1 MKWSVKYMDKKKIYI
16 TRRIPDEA
24 IKLLQEHFHVEI
36 NPQDRV
42 LTREELLQSVKG
54 KDAVLCVIT
63 DKVDKEVF
71 EAAGV
76 KCRIFAN
83 YGVGYNNIDIASA
96 TENNVIVT
104 NTPGVLDDATAD
116 LAWTLLMTVAR
127 RIIPAD
133 KFTRN
138 GAFQAWDPMMFL
150 GRDITGKTL
159 GVVGAGRIGS
169 NFAKKA
175 KAFDMKIL
183 YTSLRENP
191 KLEEELG
198 AIYVDKETLLRESD
212 FVSLHV
218 PLLPSTTHY
227 IGEKE
232 FSMMKKTAVIVNT
245 SRGPV
250 IDEKALIKALK
261 QGKIWGAGL
270 DVYEHEPD
278 IEPELL
284 DMYNVVLVPH
294 IASATLETRTNMGL
308 IAARNIIKVLNGEKP
323 DTCVNEA
330 VLK

>member
-1 MKWSVKYMDKKKIYI
+1 MDKKKVYI

-24 IKLLQEHFHVEI
+24 IELLEEHFDVEI
-36 NPQDRV
+36 NPEDRV
-42 LTREELLQSVKG
+42 LLREELLEKVKG
-54 KDAVLCVIT
+54 KDAVLCLIT
-63 DKVDKEVF
+63 DNIDKEVF
-71 EAAGV
+71 EAAGEQC
-76 KCRIFAN
+76 KIFAN
-83 YGVGYNNIDIASA
+83 YGVGYNNIDIVAA
-96 TENNVIVT
+96 TQSNVVIT

-116 LAWTLLMTVAR
+116 LAWALLMAVSR
-127 RIIPAD
+127 RIVPAD

-159 GVVGAGRIGS
+159 GLVGAGRIGS

-183 YTSLRENP
+183 YTSLKQNP
-191 KLEEELG
+191 KIESELG
-198 AIYVDKETLLRESD
+198 AIYVDKETLLKEAD

-227 IGEKE
+227 ISEKE
-232 FSMMKKTAVIVNT
+232 FSIMKKTAVIVNT

-250 IDEKALIKALK
+250 IDEKALVKALK
-261 QGKIWGAGL
+261 QGEIWGAGL
-270 DVYEHEPD
+270 DVYEQEPD

-284 DMYNVVLVPH
+284 DMYNVVIVPH
-294 IASATLETRTNMGL
+294 IASATMETRTNMGL
-308 IAARNIIKVLNGEKP
+308 IAARNIIKVLKGEKP
-323 DTCVNEA
+323 DTCVNVE

>member
-1 MKWSVKYMDKKKIYI
+1 MDKKKVYI

-24 IKLLQEHFHVEI
+24 IELLEEHFHVEI

-42 LTREELLQSVKG
+42 LLREELLEKVKG
-54 KDAVLCVIT
+54 MDAVLCLIT
-63 DKVDKEVF
+63 DNIDSEVL
-71 EAAGV
+71 EAAGN
-76 KCRIFAN
+76 KCKIFAN
-83 YGVGYNNIDIASA
+83 YGVGYNNIDIVAA
-96 TENNVIVT
+96 TEKRIIIT

-116 LAWTLLMTVAR
+116 LAWTLLMAVSR
-127 RIIPAD
+127 RIVAAD

-138 GAFQAWDPMMFL
+138 GAFQSWDPMMFL

-159 GVVGAGRIGS
+159 GLIGAGRIGF

-183 YTSLRENP
+183 YTGLRHNSKIEN
-191 KLEEELG
+191 ELG
-198 AIYVDKETLLRESD
+198 AIYVDKETLLSEAD

-227 IGEKE
+227 ISDLE
-232 FSMMKKTAVIVNT
+232 FSMMKKTSVIVNT

-250 IDEKALIKALK
+250 IDEKALVKALK
-261 QGKIWGAGL
+261 QGEIWGAGL
-270 DVYEHEPD
+270 DVYENEPE

-284 DMYNVVLVPH
+284 AMYNVVIVPH
-294 IASATLETRTNMGL
+294 IASATMETRTNMGL
-308 IAARNIIKVLNGEKP
+308 IAARNIIKVLSGEKP
-323 DTCVNEA
+323 YTCVNTQ

>member
-1 MKWSVKYMDKKKIYI
+1 MDKKKVYI
-16 TRRIPDEA
+16 TRRIPEEA
-24 IKLLQEHFHVEI
+24 IKLLQEHFNVEI

-42 LTREELLQSVKG
+42 LTREELIQNVKG

-63 DKVDKEVF
+63 DRVDKEVF
-71 EAAGV
+71 EAAGA
-76 KCRIFAN
+76 KCKIFAN
-83 YGVGYNNIDIASA
+83 YGVGYNNIDIVAA
-96 TENNVIVT
+96 TENNIIVT

-159 GVVGAGRIGS
+159 GIVGAGRIGS

-175 KAFDMKIL
+175 RAFDMKIL
-183 YTSLRENP
+183 YTGLRQNF

-250 IDEKALIKALK
+250 VDEKALIKALK

-270 DVYEHEPD
+270 DVYEREPD

>member
-1 MKWSVKYMDKKKIYI
+1 MDKKKVYI
-16 TRRIPDEA
+16 TRRIPEEA
-24 IKLLQEHFHVEI
+24 IKLLQEHFNVEI

-42 LTREELLQSVKG
+42 LTREELIQNVKG

-63 DKVDKEVF
+63 DSVDKEVF
-71 EAAGV
+71 EAAGA
-76 KCRIFAN
+76 KCKIFAN
-83 YGVGYNNIDIASA
+83 YGVGYNNIDIVAA
-96 TENNVIVT
+96 TENNIIVT

-159 GVVGAGRIGS
+159 GIVGAGRIGS

-175 KAFDMKIL
+175 RAFDMKIL
-183 YTSLRENP
+183 YTGLRQNF

-232 FSMMKKTAVIVNT
+232 FSIMKKTAVIVNT

-250 IDEKALIKALK
+250 VDEKALIKALK

-270 DVYEHEPD
+270 DVYEREPD

>member
-1 MKWSVKYMDKKKIYI
+1 MDKKKVYI

-24 IKLLQEHFHVEI
+24 IELLEEHFQVEI
-36 NPQDRV
+36 NSQDRV
-42 LTREELLQSVKG
+42 LTAEELLEKVKG
-54 KDAVLCVIT
+54 VDAVLCLIT
-63 DKVDKEVF
+63 DNVDKEVL

-76 KCRIFAN
+76 KCKIFAN
-83 YGVGYNNIDIASA
+83 YGVGYNNIDTATA
-96 TENNVIVT
+96 TEKGIIIT

-116 LAWTLLMTVAR
+116 LAWTLLMVVSR
-127 RIIPAD
+127 RIVAAD

-138 GAFQAWDPMMFL
+138 GAFLSWDPMMFL

-159 GVVGAGRIGS
+159 GLVGAGRIGF

-183 YTSLRENP
+183 YTDLLQNP
-191 KLEEELG
+191 EIESELG
-198 AIYVDKETLLRESD
+198 AIFVDKETLLKEAD

-227 IGEKE
+227 ISDSE
-232 FSMMKKTAVIVNT
+232 FSLMKKTSVIVNT

-250 IDEKALIKALK
+250 IDEKALVKALK
-261 QGKIWGAGL
+261 EGEIWGAGL
-270 DVYEHEPD
+270 DVYENEPD

-284 DMYNVVLVPH
+284 NMYNVVILPH
-294 IASATLETRTNMGL
+294 IASATMETRRNMGL
-308 IAARNIIKVLNGEKP
+308 IAANNIIKVLMGEKP
-323 DTCVNEA
+323 DTCVNVE

>member
-1 MKWSVKYMDKKKIYI
+1 MDKKKIYI

-24 IKLLQEHFHVEI
+24 IKLLQEHFNVEI

-42 LTREELLQSVKG
+42 LTREELLQGVKG

-63 DKVDKEVF
+63 DNIDKAVF
-71 EAAGV
+71 EAAGA
-76 KCRIFAN
+76 KCKIFAN
-83 YGVGYNNIDIASA
+83 YGVGYNNIDISAA

-183 YTSLRENP
+183 YTSLRRNL

-278 IEPELL
+278 I
-284 DMYNVVLVPH
+284 
-294 IASATLETRTNMGL
+294 
-308 IAARNIIKVLNGEKP
+308 
-323 DTCVNEA
+323 
-330 VLK
+330 

>member
-1 MKWSVKYMDKKKIYI
+1 MDKKKVYV

-24 IKLLQEHFHVEI
+24 IELLEEQFDVEV
-36 NPQDRV
+36 NPEDRV
-42 LTREELLQSVKG
+42 LLKEELLEKVRG
-54 KDAVLCVIT
+54 MDAVLCLIT
-63 DKVDKEVF
+63 DNIDKEVF
-71 EAAGV
+71 EAAGE
-76 KCRIFAN
+76 KCKIFAN
-83 YGVGYNNIDIASA
+83 YGVGYNNIDIAAA
-96 TENNVIVT
+96 TESNVIIT

-116 LAWTLLMTVAR
+116 LAWALLMAVSR
-127 RIIPAD
+127 RIVPAD

-159 GVVGAGRIGS
+159 GLIGAGRIGS

-183 YTSLRENP
+183 YTGLRANP
-191 KLEEELG
+191 KLESELG
-198 AIYVDKETLLRESD
+198 AIYVDKEALLKEAD

-218 PLLPSTTHY
+218 PLQPSTIHY

-232 FSMMKKTAVIVNT
+232 FSMMKKTAVIINT

-250 IDEKALIKALK
+250 IDEKALVKALK
-261 QGKIWGAGL
+261 QGEIWGAGL
-270 DVYEHEPD
+270 DVYENEPD

-284 DMYNVVLVPH
+284 DMYNVVIVPH
-294 IASATLETRTNMGL
+294 IASATMETRTNMGL
-308 IAARNIIKVLNGEKP
+308 IAARNIIKVLAGENP
-323 DTCVNEA
+323 DTCVNIE

>member
-1 MKWSVKYMDKKKIYI
+1 MDKKKVYI

-24 IKLLQEHFHVEI
+24 IELLEEHFYVEM
-36 NPQDRV
+36 NSQDRV
-42 LTREELLQSVKG
+42 LTSEELLEKVKG
-54 KDAVLCVIT
+54 VDAVLCLIT
-63 DKVDKEVF
+63 DNIDKEVLD
-71 EAAGV
+71 AAGV
-76 KCRIFAN
+76 NCKIFAN

-96 TENNVIVT
+96 TEKGIIIT

-116 LAWTLLMTVAR
+116 LAWTLLMVVSR
-127 RIIPAD
+127 RIVAAD

-138 GAFQAWDPMMFL
+138 GAFESWDPMMFL

-159 GVVGAGRIGS
+159 GLVGAGRIGY

-183 YTSLRENP
+183 YTGLRHNFKMEN
-191 KLEEELG
+191 ELG
-198 AIYVDKETLLRESD
+198 AVFVDKETLLQEAD

-227 IGEKE
+227 ISDKE
-232 FSMMKKTAVIVNT
+232 FSLMKKTSVIVNT

-250 IDEKALIKALK
+250 IDEKALVKALK
-261 QGKIWGAGL
+261 QGEIWGAGL
-270 DVYEHEPD
+270 DVYENEPA

-284 DMYNVVLVPH
+284 NMYNVVIVPH
-294 IASATLETRTNMGL
+294 IASATMETRKNMGL
-308 IAARNIIKVLNGEKP
+308 IAVNNIIKVLKGEKP
-323 DTCVNEA
+323 DNCVNVE

>member
-1 MKWSVKYMDKKKIYI
+1 MDKKKVYI
-16 TRRIPDEA
+16 TRRITDEA
-24 IKLLQEHFHVEI
+24 IELLEEHFNVEV

-42 LTREELLQSVKG
+42 LLKEELLEKVRG
-54 KDAVLCVIT
+54 KDAVLCLIT
-63 DKVDKEVF
+63 DNIDKEIF
-71 EAAGV
+71 EAAGEQC
-76 KCRIFAN
+76 KIFAN
-83 YGVGYNNIDIASA
+83 YGVGFNNIDIVSA
-96 TENNVIVT
+96 TKRGIIIT

-116 LAWTLLMTVAR
+116 LAWALLMAVSR
-127 RIIPAD
+127 RIVSAD

-138 GAFQAWDPMMFL
+138 GAFQGWDPMMFL

-159 GVVGAGRIGS
+159 GLIGAGRIGS

-183 YTSLRENP
+183 YTGRRQNP
-191 KLEEELG
+191 KIEKELG
-198 AIYVDKETLLRESD
+198 AIYVDKETLLKEAD

-232 FSMMKKTAVIVNT
+232 FSLMKKTSIIINT
-245 SRGPV
+245 SRGKV
-250 IDEKALIKALK
+250 IDEKALVKALK
-261 QGKIWGAGL
+261 QGQIWGAGL
-270 DVYEHEPD
+270 DVYENEPD
-278 IEPELL
+278 IEPELF

-294 IASATLETRTNMGL
+294 IASATMETRTNMGL

-323 DTCVNEA
+323 DTCVNMD

>member
-1 MKWSVKYMDKKKIYI
+1 MDKKKVYI

-24 IKLLQEHFHVEI
+24 IELLEEHFDVEV

-42 LTREELLQSVKG
+42 LLKEELLEKVKG
-54 KDAVLCVIT
+54 KDAVLCLIT
-63 DKVDKEVF
+63 DNIDKEIF
-71 EAAGV
+71 EAAG
-76 KCRIFAN
+76 KQCKIFAN
-83 YGVGYNNIDIASA
+83 YGVGYNNIDIDYA
-96 TENNVIVT
+96 TQNGVIIT

-116 LAWTLLMTVAR
+116 LAWALLMAVSRRVVA
-127 RIIPAD
+127 AD

-138 GAFQAWDPMMFL
+138 GAFQGWDPMMFL

-159 GVVGAGRIGS
+159 GLIGAGRIGC

-183 YTSLRENP
+183 YTGLRQNLKIE
-191 KLEEELG
+191 KELD
-198 AIYVDKETLLRESD
+198 AIYVDKETLLKEAD

-232 FSMMKKTAVIVNT
+232 FSIMKKTSVIINT

-250 IDEKALIKALK
+250 IDEKALVRALK
-261 QGKIWGAGL
+261 KGEIWGAGL
-270 DVYEHEPD
+270 DVYENEPD
-278 IEPELL
+278 VEPELL
-284 DMYNVVLVPH
+284 DMNNVVIVPH
-294 IASATLETRTNMGL
+294 IASATMETRTNMGL

-323 DTCVNEA
+323 DTCVNIE
-330 VLK
+330 VMK

>member
-1 MKWSVKYMDKKKIYI
+1 MDKKKVYV

-24 IKLLQEHFHVEI
+24 IELLEEQFDVEV
-36 NPQDRV
+36 NPEDRV
-42 LTREELLQSVKG
+42 LLKEELLEKVRG
-54 KDAVLCVIT
+54 MDAVLCLIT
-63 DKVDKEVF
+63 DNIDREVL
-71 EAAGV
+71 EAAGE
-76 KCRIFAN
+76 KCKIFAN
-83 YGVGYNNIDIASA
+83 YGVGYNNIDIAAA
-96 TENNVIVT
+96 TQNNVIIT

-116 LAWTLLMTVAR
+116 LAWALLMAVSR
-127 RIIPAD
+127 RIVPAD

-159 GVVGAGRIGS
+159 GLIGAGRIGS

-183 YTSLRENP
+183 YTGLRANP
-191 KLEEELG
+191 KLESELG
-198 AIYVDKETLLRESD
+198 AIYVDKETLLKEAD

-218 PLLPSTTHY
+218 PLQPSTIHY

-232 FSMMKKTAVIVNT
+232 FSLMKKTSVIVNT

-250 IDEKALIKALK
+250 IDEKALVRALK
-261 QGKIWGAGL
+261 QGEIWGAGL
-270 DVYEHEPD
+270 DVYENEPD

-294 IASATLETRTNMGL
+294 IASATMETRTNMGL
-308 IAARNIIKVLNGEKP
+308 IAAKNIVKVLAGENP
-323 DTCVNEA
+323 DTCVNIE

>member
-1 MKWSVKYMDKKKIYI
+1 MDKKKVYI

-24 IKLLQEHFHVEI
+24 IDLLEEHFDVEV
-36 NPQDRV
+36 NPQDRA
-42 LTREELLQSVKG
+42 LSRGELLEKVKG
-54 KDAVLCVIT
+54 VDAVLCVIT
-63 DKVDKEVF
+63 DNIDKQVF
-71 EAAGV
+71 EAAGI
-76 KCRIFAN
+76 KCKIFAN
-83 YGVGYNNIDIASA
+83 YGAGYNNIDIEAA
-96 TENNVIVT
+96 TQSNVIIT

-116 LAWTLLMTVAR
+116 LAWTLLMAVSR
-127 RIIPAD
+127 RIVSAD

-159 GVVGAGRIGS
+159 GLVGAGRIGF

-175 KAFDMKIL
+175 KAFDMKVL
-183 YTSLRENP
+183 YTGLRQNSKMEN
-191 KLEEELG
+191 ELG
-198 AIYVDKETLLRESD
+198 AIYVDKETLLKEAD

-227 IGEKE
+227 ISEKE
-232 FSMMKKTAVIVNT
+232 FSIMKKTSVIVNT

-250 IDEKALIKALK
+250 IDEKALVKALK
-261 QGKIWGAGL
+261 QGEIWGAGL

-284 DMYNVVLVPH
+284 DMYNVVILPH
-294 IASATLETRTNMGL
+294 IASATMETRTKMGL
-308 IAARNIIKVLNGEKP
+308 IAARNIIKVLAGEKP
-323 DTCVNEA
+323 ETCVNME

>member
-1 MKWSVKYMDKKKIYI
+1 MDKKKVYI

-24 IKLLQEHFHVEI
+24 IELLEKHFDVEV
-36 NPQDRV
+36 NPQDRA
-42 LTREELLQSVKG
+42 LSREELLEKVKNVE
-54 KDAVLCVIT
+54 AVLCVIT
-63 DKVDKEVF
+63 DNIDKEVF

-76 KCRIFAN
+76 KCKIFAN
-83 YGVGYNNIDIASA
+83 YGAGYNNIDIDAA
-96 TENNVIVT
+96 TQMGVIIT
-104 NTPGVLDDATAD
+104 NTPGVLDNATAD
-116 LAWTLLMTVAR
+116 LAWTLLMAVSR
-127 RIIPAD
+127 RIVSAD

-159 GVVGAGRIGS
+159 GLVGAGRIGF

-175 KAFDMKIL
+175 KAFDMKVL
-183 YTSLRENP
+183 YTGLREKP
-191 KLEEELG
+191 KMESELG
-198 AIYVDKETLLRESD
+198 ATYVDKETLLREAD

-232 FSMMKKTAVIVNT
+232 FSLMKKTSVIVNT
-245 SRGPV
+245 SRGAV
-250 IDEKALIKALK
+250 IDEKALVKALK
-261 QGKIWGAGL
+261 QGEIWGAGL

-294 IASATLETRTNMGL
+294 IASATMETRTNMGL
-308 IAARNIIKVLNGEKP
+308 IAARNIIKVLSGEKP
-323 DTCVNEA
+323 ETCVNEA

>member
-1 MKWSVKYMDKKKIYI
+1 MDKKKVYI

-24 IKLLQEHFHVEI
+24 IELLEEHFDVEI

-42 LTREELLQSVKG
+42 LSGEELLEKVKG
-54 KDAVLCVIT
+54 ADAVLCVIT
-63 DKVDKEVF
+63 DSINKDVF

-76 KCRIFAN
+76 KCKIFAN
-83 YGVGYNNIDIASA
+83 YGVGYNNIDIATA
-96 TENNVIVT
+96 TQMGVIIT

-116 LAWTLLMTVAR
+116 LAWTLLMAVSR
-127 RIIPAD
+127 RIVSAD

-159 GVVGAGRIGS
+159 GLVGAGRIGF

-175 KAFDMKIL
+175 KAFDMKLL
-183 YTSLRENP
+183 YTGLRRNLKIEN
-191 KLEEELG
+191 ELG
-198 AIYVDKETLLRESD
+198 AIYVDKETLLKESD

-232 FSMMKKTAVIVNT
+232 FSIMKKTSVIVNT

-250 IDEKALIKALK
+250 VDEKALVNALK
-261 QGKIWGAGL
+261 SGEIWGAGL
-270 DVYEHEPD
+270 DVFEHEPD

-284 DMYNVVLVPH
+284 DMYNVVIVPH
-294 IASATLETRTNMGL
+294 IASATMETRTNMGL
-308 IAARNIIKVLNGEKP
+308 IAARNIIKVLTGELP
-323 DTCVNEA
+323 NSCVNKE
-330 VLK
+330 VLKRIY

>member
-1 MKWSVKYMDKKKIYI
+1 MDRKKVYI

-24 IKLLQEHFHVEI
+24 IELLEEHFQVEI

-42 LTREELLQSVKG
+42 LTKEELLEKVVG
-54 KDAVLCVIT
+54 MDAVLCLIT
-63 DKVDKEVF
+63 DNVDSEVLS
-71 EAAGV
+71 AAGF
-76 KCRIFAN
+76 KCKIFAN
-83 YGVGYNNIDIASA
+83 YGVGFNNIDIAAA
-96 TENNVIVT
+96 TERGIIIT

-116 LAWTLLMTVAR
+116 LAWALLMAVSR
-127 RIIPAD
+127 RIVPAD

-138 GAFQAWDPMMFL
+138 GAFQSWDPMMFL

-159 GVVGAGRIGS
+159 GLIGAGRIGF

-183 YTSLRENP
+183 YTGLRRNSKIED
-191 KLEEELG
+191 ELG
-198 AIYVDKETLLRESD
+198 AIFVDKETLLMEAD

-227 IGEKE
+227 ISEKE
-232 FSMMKKTAVIVNT
+232 FSLMKKTSVIVNT

-250 IDEKALIKALK
+250 IDEKALVKALK
-261 QGKIWGAGL
+261 QGEIWGAGL
-270 DVYEHEPD
+270 DVYENEPD

-284 DMYNVVLVPH
+284 DMYNVVIVPH
-294 IASATLETRTNMGL
+294 IASATMETRRNMGL
-308 IAARNIIKVLNGEKP
+308 IAARNISKVLMGEKP
-323 DTCVNEA
+323 DTCINEE